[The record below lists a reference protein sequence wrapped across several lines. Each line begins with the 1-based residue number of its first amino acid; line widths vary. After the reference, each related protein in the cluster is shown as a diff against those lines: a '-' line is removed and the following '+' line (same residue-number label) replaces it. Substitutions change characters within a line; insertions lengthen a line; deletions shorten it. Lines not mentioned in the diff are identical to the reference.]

1 MPGGAGRAA
10 GTTGGRAVDEALPEE
25 RCWCA
30 ALAAAS
36 LAAAAARATFFAIGT
51 RVAADACAL
60 PRPEPAASGGAAGA
74 GRVAVRGGLAA
85 AGGVGAGT
93 GEVSISSMT
102 GSSSTSSSGAACST
116 GAAAGG
122 AIGTAIKGSSGA
134 RNISGSMKW
143 RSVCSR
149 SLTGAAAAVAGAGT
163 RAAGTSVG
171 GSLGDA
177 VASSGSSRGR
187 SGRSSSDG
195 RDAASIWTS
204 KQRASG
210 AASRWLTDRE
220 ALPRVRDAGL
230 TYRSDAASMRNASRR
245 FSSPSR

>member
-1 MPGGAGRAA
+1 VLAGAGRAA
-10 GTTGGRAVDEALPEE
+10 GTTGGRGVDELLPED
-25 RCWCA
+25 RGWCA

-36 LAAAAARATFFAIGT
+36 LAAAAARATVFAIGT
-51 RVAADACAL
+51 RVAAGDCAL
-60 PRPEPAASGGAAGA
+60 PRPDPAASGRAVGA
-74 GRVAVRGGLAA
+74 GRVAVRGGVAA
-85 AGGVGAGT
+85 VGGVGGGT

-102 GSSSTSSSGAACST
+102 GSSSTSSSGAGCST

-122 AIGTAIKGSSGA
+122 AIGTALEGSSGA
-134 RNISGSMKW
+134 RNSSGSMKW
-143 RSVCSR
+143 RSVCSK
-149 SLTGAAAAVAGAGT
+149 SFTGAAAAVAGAGT
-163 RAAGTSVG
+163 RAAGASVG
-171 GSLGDA
+171 GSLGGA

-230 TYRSDAASMRNASRR
+230 TYRGDAASMRNASRR